1 MSDQLSVPLVQMR
14 GGTSKGLYLH
24 AADVPAPGPA
34 RDALLARLMG
44 SPDVLQI
51 DGLGGSRPITS
62 KVALIAP
69 SDAADADVDYTF
81 AQVDIETGLVSYNG
95 NCGNI
100 SSGVGP
106 FAVDEKL
113 VPVEEGTTVVRIR
126 NTNTDKV
133 LVAHVPVRDGA
144 ARVDGDFAIP
154 GVPGTGAEIVMDWSG
169 TVGAVTGRLLPTGNP
184 LDTVELED
192 GRTVR
197 LSIVDAGNPIAWVA
211 AADLGI
217 TGSEG
222 LELNGRSELVSAIR
236 EIRGKVCVRLGLCQE
251 WTQVDTEVPA
261 IPMVGAVAPPGG
273 YSTLNG
279 QAVASDDMDLRAR
292 LMFMN
297 RLHESMAGTASI
309 SLAAASRLPGTT
321 VHQVAT
327 ERRPDTVLIGHPSG
341 VMPVRVQAGAGAGAG
356 PVEFRMLG
364 ISRTARRLAKGWAY
378 YPRPT

>member
-24 AADVPAPGPA
+24 AADIPAPGPA

-62 KVALIAP
+62 KVAIIAP

-192 GRTVR
+192 GRTIR

-211 AADLGI
+211 AADLGL

-273 YSTLNG
+273 ATAHSTDRPSPPTTWTCG
-279 QAVASDDMDLRAR
+279 
-292 LMFMN
+292 
-297 RLHESMAGTASI
+297 
-309 SLAAASRLPGTT
+309 PG
-321 VHQVAT
+321 
-327 ERRPDTVLIGHPSG
+327 
-341 VMPVRVQAGAGAGAG
+341 
-356 PVEFRMLG
+356 
-364 ISRTARRLAKGWAY
+364 
-378 YPRPT
+378 